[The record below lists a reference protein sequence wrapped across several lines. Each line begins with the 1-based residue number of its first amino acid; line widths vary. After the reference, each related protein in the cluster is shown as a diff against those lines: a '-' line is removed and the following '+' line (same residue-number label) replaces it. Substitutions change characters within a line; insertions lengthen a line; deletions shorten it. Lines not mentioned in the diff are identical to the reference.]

1 MNIYLDQIKKLTFLR
16 DRIAGAF
23 TLQGVIPNRALV
35 EQKLNEIDAK
45 LSLAKYTPVE
55 ESTKFN
61 TKDFNEFFQYIYED
75 LLIIHQLIY
84 DIAKN
89 KFGRT
94 QAYIDTH
101 LKELEQLAYR
111 YQLKSSFETS
121 ATTIGKTVFF
131 QSSGFAPKSKYGYV
145 TYDLGKVQVS
155 KGSTISFYVEGRGFD
170 LSDVTFS
177 LSDTIKG
184 VPYKINSST
193 VKIPGEQT
201 YTTYE
206 YTIPNDI
213 KITQGHAL
221 APTGLEPN
229 QSKKYI
235 IFGGKN
241 HVMAGKEFYQKPIKK
256 EESTFL
262 ELLDPIGE
270 VSFYLVGG
278 SYVSFDF
285 IKKPLSQNFSGTEV
299 RADSSRKISFE
310 YQGPF
315 SFNYV
320 TDGTIYATKHLGTVK
335 SNSLFYPSVGNLRD
349 FRIEE
354 YSDQAIQEYNLQ
366 VTIKTLKDPFVEYMA
381 LREVSLSEV
390 DS

>member
-1 MNIYLDQIKKLTFLR
+1 MNFYSDQIKKLTFLR

-75 LLIIHQLIY
+75 
-84 DIAKN
+84 
-89 KFGRT
+89 
-94 QAYIDTH
+94 
-101 LKELEQLAYR
+101 LEQLAYR

-229 QSKKYI
+229 QSKRYI

-320 TDGTIYATKHLGTVK
+320 TDGTIYATRHLGTVK

-354 YSDQAIQEYNLQ
+354 YSDQALQEYNLQ

>member
-1 MNIYLDQIKKLTFLR
+1 
-16 DRIAGAF
+16 
-23 TLQGVIPNRALV
+23 
-35 EQKLNEIDAK
+35 
-45 LSLAKYTPVE
+45 
-55 ESTKFN
+55 
-61 TKDFNEFFQYIYED
+61 
-75 LLIIHQLIY
+75 
-84 DIAKN
+84 
-89 KFGRT
+89 
-94 QAYIDTH
+94 
-101 LKELEQLAYR
+101 
-111 YQLKSSFETS
+111 
-121 ATTIGKTVFF
+121 
-131 QSSGFAPKSKYGYV
+131 
-145 TYDLGKVQVS
+145 
-155 KGSTISFYVEGRGFD
+155 
-170 LSDVTFS
+170 
-177 LSDTIKG
+177 
-184 VPYKINSST
+184 
-193 VKIPGEQT
+193 
-201 YTTYE
+201 
-206 YTIPNDI
+206 
-213 KITQGHAL
+213 
-221 APTGLEPN
+221 
-229 QSKKYI
+229 
-235 IFGGKN
+235 
-241 HVMAGKEFYQKPIKK
+241 MAGKEFYQKPIKK

-320 TDGTIYATKHLGTVK
+320 TDGTIYATRHLGTVK

-354 YSDQAIQEYNLQ
+354 YSDQALQEYNLQ

>member
-61 TKDFNEFFQYIYED
+61 TKDFNEFFQYVYED

-94 QAYIDTH
+94 QVYIDTH

-145 TYDLGKVQVS
+145 TYDLGKIQVS
-155 KGSTISFYVEGRGFD
+155 KGSTISFYIEGRGFN
-170 LSDVTFS
+170 LSDVIFS

-193 VKIPGEQT
+193 IKIPGEQT

-206 YTIPNDI
+206 YTIPDDT

-241 HVMAGKEFYQKPIKK
+241 YVMAGKEFYQKPVKK
-256 EESTFL
+256 EDSTFL

-278 SYVSFDF
+278 TYVSFDF

-320 TDGTIYATKHLGTVK
+320 TDGTIYATRRLGTVK
-335 SNSLFYPSVGNLRD
+335 SNSLFYPSVDNLRD

-354 YSDQAIQEYNLQ
+354 YGDQAFQEYNLQ
-366 VTIKTLKDPFVEYMA
+366 VTIKTLEEPFVEYMA
-381 LREVSLSEV
+381 LREVSLSGV

>member
-1 MNIYLDQIKKLTFLR
+1 LNIYLDQIKKLTFLR

-61 TKDFNEFFQYIYED
+61 TKDFNEFFQYVYED

-94 QAYIDTH
+94 QVYIDTH

-145 TYDLGKVQVS
+145 TYDLGKIQVS
-155 KGSTISFYVEGRGFD
+155 KGSTISFYIEGRGFN
-170 LSDVTFS
+170 LSDVIFS

-193 VKIPGEQT
+193 IKIPGEQT

-206 YTIPNDI
+206 YTIPDDT

-241 HVMAGKEFYQKPIKK
+241 YVMAGKEFYQKPVKK
-256 EESTFL
+256 EDSTFL

-278 SYVSFDF
+278 TYVSFDF

-320 TDGTIYATKHLGTVK
+320 TDGTIYATRRLGTVK
-335 SNSLFYPSVGNLRD
+335 SNSLFYPSVDNLRD

-354 YSDQAIQEYNLQ
+354 YGDQAFQEYNLQ
-366 VTIKTLKDPFVEYMA
+366 VTIKTLEEPFVEYMA
-381 LREVSLSEV
+381 LREVSLSGV